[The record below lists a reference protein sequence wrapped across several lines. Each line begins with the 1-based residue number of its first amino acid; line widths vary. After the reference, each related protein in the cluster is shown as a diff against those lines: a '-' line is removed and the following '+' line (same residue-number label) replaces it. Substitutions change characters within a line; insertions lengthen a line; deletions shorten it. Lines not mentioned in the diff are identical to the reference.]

1 MKNVCPNYYI
11 VHLVY
16 SNGVDIPIECSDLIK
31 ALIEKNEL
39 KGYQAFLYGNII
51 KYLFRINSKESIF
64 SDSEK
69 AKNYM
74 NQLVEEIHGEYSE

>member
-1 MKNVCPNYYI
+1 MYNSCPHYYE
-11 VHLVY
+11 VAV
-16 SNGVDIPIECSDLIK
+16 NGPIIECSDLIK

-39 KGYQAFLYGNII
+39 TGYQAFLYGNII
-51 KYLFRINSKESIF
+51 KYLFRINSKESMV

-74 NQLVEEIHGEYSE
+74 IQLVSEIKEEYNE